1 MRGAIKFRLV
11 AFILAIGGMV
21 ALIAWTAHSSWQR
34 TGELREKLTA
44 VQLKSF
50 QIADHLQETLLEL
63 NNAVLR
69 FGVYH
74 NTNEWEHFGNTSTNL
89 DHWIDQQRPI
99 LNTEK
104 EKQILDRIN

>member
-1 MRGAIKFRLV
+1 MSKGMRIRLI
-11 AFILAIGGMV
+11 AFILAIAVMLAIV
-21 ALIAWTAHSSWQR
+21 AWTAHTSWQR

-74 NTNEWEHFGNTSTNL
+74 NTNEWAHFGNTSTNL
-89 DHWIDQQRPI
+89 DHWIDLQRPF

-104 EKQILDRIN
+104 EKKILD